1 MATFNITI
9 EEQLTKGLQRIEDA
23 VENAVKTVT
32 NASKQMSQSI
42 DSVEDSTNAAANT
55 QVRAAREQQRA
66 DRERLE
72 TIRLAR
78 ELAQAELFM
87 SQARQ
92 TNARAAQAQSKVESN
107 LNRTRSG
114 AAGAGGAGIAG
125 GATRGSVTSGRTGV
139 SFEDSE
145 ESLNQIRKQTSERV
159 RLERQAQAEV
169 SRVLQQGARAAQDIQ
184 RRNFAENRRL
194 RQQDTQNNQKAAND
208 RVDAIFQSDSQTRK
222 IRDRARLEETRATRD
237 REQEV
242 KRLENS
248 INTAR
253 RQIEVGLLEMFFT
266 LHSLLNPI
274 TDIANA
280 FANFTVENIKAAA
293 ETQKFAST
301 LRQVSANSVEA
312 RATLDRLFE
321 ITVDLSA
328 ITTPGLLE
336 FSSRLQNAGLAA
348 MQAESVIVAVTKR
361 MEEQGKGASSTS
373 RVLEQFTQAI
383 NANLI
388 SMQDFRPILREY
400 PSLYK
405 DFSEALGVT
414 ITDLDSMRDAADSV
428 GGATNAI
435 VLALSHVATIA
446 EGAQLDTVNRQ
457 MNEFRDRI
465 FNVQRALGDVFL
477 PQVVDLLKQ
486 GNRLLEWVNNLS
498 DSFRVATS
506 AFAIAGAGIFK
517 FAQGAAQLAIIGI
530 VVTQMQG
537 AVLQINNMTQSL
549 NNMTAAT
556 LGTSAAAATLPPHL
570 VRVTR
575 IVSGITRV
583 LPLAISLMVALAFII
598 PIAAALWAKFTEQ
611 TRLAG
616 QEAKD
621 FASIISKIPESFS
634 GGEAAIQAQVKQ
646 LEEYR
651 LTLQATRDE
660 VAAELEAQEDAFR
673 RRAKLRRGTPQDPNR
688 DESSRQRASRLRGEF
703 GDEFNPFESAE
714 FNLRSLTNTIKEA
727 SAGGQRL
734 AVLNQQVE
742 ELGININELNT
753 IANKEL
759 PIEERLFSLVRA
771 IERTRVE
778 LKAARFDEV
787 FQVQGAADR
796 VRRLEVRLGSLQGA
810 FTQFQVVDEAADNI
824 SNFAAELITVDF
836 VLRRLEARLRDFKAG
851 DIVDEFGA
859 FDTAG
864 VTSTTNEL
872 IANLE
877 KEAQLKRD
885 LATQEEDDAK
895 QLALDILQID
905 EQLAFDIENITRQSA
920 QVIDDVHEEA
930 SNKRV
935 GRITK
940 FLAFE
945 QAGYEARIQAEEKWQ
960 EFVESI
966 EIKANEGRRQR
977 RLKDAADAFRSRAN
991 ETELVLMGV
1000 EAYALLDARVQE
1012 FYRNAVPGSV
1022 NYIEIQT
1029 LVRRK
1034 VDETT
1039 KSVEDLTT
1047 QLENQISVYEA
1058 FRRTTDETERFRFQT
1073 PEGERGIT
1081 RDEPTTPLDPDD
1093 ITGQFGQILELSQRI
1108 QKEAEQVIRANNAVV
1123 RSFSRGV
1130 SRSLSDFVF
1139 EGKETFAEFI
1149 KEFAKTSFRV
1159 IVQARIEA
1167 EIRKRIS
1174 DNLTAHQIANI
1185 NRVAASQIS
1194 AGATASSFSGSQIA
1208 GLSPIASLATG
1219 GIGTL
1224 ALVGLTIAPF
1234 LVRAIKD
1241 GFTDTKVEMDGR
1253 EVGKVTAKNLR
1264 RLNRSGEVR
1273 LT

>member
-23 VENAVKTVT
+23 VESAVKTVT

-92 TNARAAQAQSKVESN
+92 TNARAAQEQSKVESN
-107 LNRTRSG
+107 LNRTRSA
-114 AAGAGGAGIAG
+114 AAGAGGAGRAG
-125 GATRGSVTSGRTGV
+125 GDTRGSVASGRTGV

-184 RRNFAENRRL
+184 RSNFAENRRL

-321 ITVDLSA
+321 ITVDLAA
-328 ITTPGLLE
+328 IDTPGLLE
-336 FSSRLQNAGLAA
+336 FSSRLQNAGLTAR
-348 MQAESVIVAVTKR
+348 QSESAIVAVTKR
-361 MEEQGKGASSTS
+361 MEEQGKGASSTR

-400 PSLYK
+400 PSLYR

-414 ITDLDSMRDAADSV
+414 ITDLDSMREAANQV

-435 VLALSHVATIA
+435 TIALGHVSRIA
-446 EGAQLDTVNRQ
+446 EGAELDTVNRQ
-457 MNEFRDRI
+457 MDEFRDRI
-465 FNVQRALGDVFL
+465 FNVQRALGNVFL

-486 GNRLLEWVNNLS
+486 GNRLLEWVNNLG
-498 DSFRVATS
+498 DSFKVATS
-506 AFAIAGAGIFK
+506 AFALAGAGIFK

-575 IVSGITRV
+575 IMTGITRV
-583 LPLAISLMVALAFII
+583 LPFVISSFVALAFII
-598 PIAAALWAKFTEQ
+598 PIAAAVWSKFTEQ
-611 TRLAG
+611 SRLAT
-616 QEAKD
+616 QEAEDFISIFKGVPSAIAQGSESIKSQIVALQEYRLELQKTRDELQATLKD
-621 FASIISKIPESFS
+621 GFNFERPTIDQPFFRTLLGRLSDAISIGVSRSS
-634 GGEAAIQAQVKQ
+634 GGE
-646 LEEYR
+646 ER
-651 LTLQATRDE
+651 
-660 VAAELEAQEDAFR
+660 LEAIISNIDD
-673 RRAKLRRGTPQDPNR
+673 LG
-688 DESSRQRASRLRGEF
+688 SS
-703 GDEFNPFESAE
+703 
-714 FNLRSLTNTIKEA
+714 I
-727 SAGGQRL
+727 
-734 AVLNQQVE
+734 E
-742 ELGININELNT
+742 ELQVISDQDIPLED
-753 IANKEL
+753 
-759 PIEERLFSLVRA
+759 RLFALVRA
-771 IERTRVE
+771 IQRTSRALSLARINEGFE
-778 LKAARFDEV
+778 LE
-787 FQVQGAADR
+787 GAADR
-796 VRRLEVRLGSLQGA
+796 VRRL
-810 FTQFQVVDEAADNI
+810 TQFLGGLQDAFRNLNREDVQVDNI
-824 SNFAAELITVDF
+824 SNFAAELITTDF
-836 VLRRLEARLRDFKAG
+836 ALRRLEARLRDFKAG

-885 LATQEEDDAK
+885 LATQEEDDAG
-895 QLALDILQID
+895 QLALEILKID
-905 EQLAFDIENITRQSA
+905 EQLAFDLENINRQSA
-920 QVIDDVHEEA
+920 QIIDDVHEEA

-960 EFVESI
+960 EFI
-966 EIKANEGRRQR
+966 EAIEVKANEGRRQR
-977 RLKDAADAFRSRAN
+977 RLKDAADAFRSRAK

-1000 EAYALLDARVQE
+1000 EAYVLLDDRVQE
-1012 FYRNAVPGSV
+1012 FYRNAVPGSI

-1029 LVRRK
+1029 LVRRR

-1047 QLENQISVYEA
+1047 QLENQIAVYEA

-1081 RDEPTTPLDPDD
+1081 RDEPTTPLDPED